1 MTENLDLLPLWV
13 PILLAGVVG
22 TLIGSFLNVVIW
34 RVPRGLSVVSP
45 PSACPRC
52 ERPIAWYDNIPVV
65 SYLILRGKCR
75 HCGQRISAR
84 YPAVELA
91 TGLAFAGVAAG
102 AIAGV
107 YPAILFPL
115 LAYWAALSIALTM
128 IDLDHQKLPNVL
140 TMPAYVVT
148 ALLLVVASV
157 VTGEYGRLV
166 TAAVGFVAL
175 LGFYLLLAFG
185 YRGGMG
191 FGDVKLSGSLGMLLG
206 WLGWAQLAVGGF
218 SAFLVGGVVG
228 IVLMIAQRAGRKTRI
243 PFGPFMLAG
252 AWIGIFAGASLADF
266 YLALTGLA

>member
-1 MTENLDLLPLWV
+1 MTDLAGLLPPAV
-13 PILLAGVVG
+13 VIVVAGIFG

-34 RVPRGLSVVSP
+34 RVPRGMSVVSP

-52 ERPIAWYDNIPVV
+52 ERPIAWYDNIPVL
-65 SYLILRGKCR
+65 SYLALRGRCR
-75 HCGQRISAR
+75 HCGEPISAR

-91 TGLAFAGVAAG
+91 TGLAFAGVVAG
-102 AIAGV
+102 AYAGG
-107 YPAILFPL
+107 YPAILLPL

-140 TMPAYVVT
+140 TLPAYLVT
-148 ALLLVVASV
+148 AGLLVVASV
-157 VTGEYGRLV
+157 VTAEYGRLLV
-166 TAAVGFVAL
+166 AAVGLIAL
-175 LGFYLLLAFG
+175 GGFYLVLAFG

-228 IVLMIAQRAGRKTRI
+228 VILMIAQKAGRKTRI
-243 PFGPFMLAG
+243 PFGPFMLIG
-252 AWIGIFAGASLADF
+252 AWIGVFAGPAIADS